1 MLIQCNAPG
10 YSKIEKKQHFHKRNV
25 TLTAVQLDIFHLL
38 FTSWPPIMVFYA
50 ADAFG
55 VPSQCHRMCNL
66 IYASVLS
73 AIGYQPLYEA
83 HLAHFLCLTD
93 TIASVH
99 RHGVVGGHKTR
110 IIRYKDISAFIKSG
124 ALHKCSDIQSKEF
137 CFIDYIDPTTTNE
150 YSADSYLHLKFPMD
164 KLVHFIPPAQAHQL
178 AKMHGVETGPR
189 TSIAQLRLL
198 FEDHGACNIC
208 TTHITIV
215 SMQSSQKEHI
225 STQRKKM
232 IGNKTVEEKL
242 LMHVQAQKRLTK
254 HQAETHKSDFVISDF
269 ASVFPPPPLNKDLS
283 HKIISAAC
291 LKLKSESFE
300 EMGCAVCG
308 QLVLLSSLSRLSA
321 VKMYLNILD
330 APGFTRQERHKVS
343 DKIVGKAAAQDN
355 GLSE

>member
-1 MLIQCNAPG
+1 LVAVVAILRFTSIFASLFGSPHC
-10 YSKIEKKQHFHKRNV
+10 R
-25 TLTAVQLDIFHLL
+25 LTAVQLAGVSTATSAYGMTSLLSFGKSCTSHFIHRVEPAYLACFLPVVTIGAFWRPLCFCLMKLNIIILCVHLGYAWISLITITLVYIFHLL
-38 FTSWPPIMVFYA
+38 FTSWLPIMVFYA

-55 VPSQCHRMCNL
+55 IPSQCHRMCNL
-66 IYASVLS
+66 IEYTYASVLS
-73 AIGYQPLYEA
+73 AIGYQPLSEA

-93 TIASVH
+93 AIASVH

-110 IIRYKDISAFIKSG
+110 IIKYKDISAFIKSG
-124 ALHKCSDIQSKEF
+124 ALQKCSDIQSKEF

-164 KLVHFIPPAQAHQL
+164 KLVHFIPPAQARQL

-225 STQRKKM
+225 SMQRKKL
-232 IGNKTVEEKL
+232 IGNKTVEEKH

-254 HQAETHKSDFVISDF
+254 H
-269 ASVFPPPPLNKDLS
+269 
-283 HKIISAAC
+283 
-291 LKLKSESFE
+291 
-300 EMGCAVCG
+300 
-308 QLVLLSSLSRLSA
+308 
-321 VKMYLNILD
+321 
-330 APGFTRQERHKVS
+330 
-343 DKIVGKAAAQDN
+343 
-355 GLSE
+355 